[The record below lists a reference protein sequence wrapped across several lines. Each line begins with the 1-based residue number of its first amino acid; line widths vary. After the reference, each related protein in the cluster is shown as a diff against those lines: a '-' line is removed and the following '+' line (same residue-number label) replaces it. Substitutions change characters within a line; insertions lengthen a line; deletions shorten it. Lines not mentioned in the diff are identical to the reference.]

1 MKIKKKKEKSNN
13 VHFETNK
20 HEVKASGSLFIAH
33 LTRKQNAYE
42 LANTL
47 QADT

>member
-20 HEVKASGSLFIAH
+20 HEVKFNWK
-33 LTRKQNAYE
+33 RNAI
-42 LANTL
+42 LRIMLVACR
-47 QADT
+47 